1 MPTVLLLATL
11 AALASGPLWYLL
23 ARRRLALLSFLD
35 GFVLVS
41 ISGLVLL
48 EVLPEAFA
56 DGGWWSLGFLA
67 LGLLGPTLLEHGL
80 ARARRSAHLA
90 ALGLAIVGL
99 VLHSVG
105 DGAALVA
112 ENAHTHGAL
121 GLAIAIHSVPVGL
134 VVWWLLYPVFGA
146 WLPALALL
154 AMCVGTVAG
163 YVFGVSVAALLGTD
177 GWAWFQAV
185 IAGSIL
191 HVIFG
196 RPHLD
201 EDSAHHHSLPPF
213 EGLGNLAALAV
224 LVLLAVAHTT
234 GHGASPLAHTAL
246 HLALIVAPLLL
257 LAHALAGLLAACGLR
272 PGHDPGRGWH
282 HLALGLRTG
291 FVDTVDRSAAWVL
304 AGLTISVL
312 LLGRDTGTAPSIA
325 AGWMQW
331 TGLCG
336 LSVLYALALLR
347 RGGRAWL
354 LDLFGGGHHPSE
366 H

>member
-1 MPTVLLLATL
+1 MHAILLLATL
-11 AALASGPLWYLL
+11 AALLSAPLWYLL

-48 EVLPEAFA
+48 DVLPEAFA

-67 LGLLGPTLLEHGL
+67 LGLLGPTVLEHGL
-80 ARARRSAHLA
+80 ARARRGAHLA

-112 ENAHTHGAL
+112 EDAHTHGAL

-154 AMCVGTVAG
+154 AMCAGTATGYLLGVG
-163 YVFGVSVAALLGTD
+163 VAALLGNA
-177 GWAWFQAV
+177 GWAWFQAL

-201 EDSAHHHSLPPF
+201 EDTAHHHSLPPY
-213 EGLGNLAALAV
+213 EGLGNLAALAT
-224 LVLLAVAHTT
+224 LGLLALAH
-234 GHGASPLAHTAL
+234 GGDQGASPLARGAVQ
-246 HLALIVAPLLL
+246 LALVAAPPLL
-257 LAHALAGLLAACGLR
+257 LAHALVGIVTAAGLR

-282 HLALGLRTG
+282 RVLSGLRTACI
-291 FVDTVDRSAAWVL
+291 DAVDRSAAWAL
-304 AGLTISVL
+304 CGLGLGML
-312 LLGRDTGTAPSIA
+312 LLGRELDASA
-325 AGWMQW
+325 KVDAGWLQW
-331 TGLCG
+331 TSLGGLI
-336 LSVLYALALLR
+336 LLYVYALLR

-354 LDLFGGGHHPSE
+354 LDLLGRRPQAGS
-366 H
+366 

>member
-1 MPTVLLLATL
+1 MHTILLLATL
-11 AALASGPLWYLL
+11 VALASGPLWYLL
-23 ARRRLALLSFLD
+23 ARRRLALLSFVD

-48 EVLPEAFA
+48 EVLPEALTE
-56 DGGWWSLGFLA
+56 GGWWSLGFLA

-80 ARARRSAHLA
+80 ARVRRGAHMA

-99 VLHSVG
+99 ILHSLG

-112 ENAHTHGAL
+112 EAAHTHGAL

-134 VVWWLLYPVFGA
+134 VVWWLLYPAFGA

-154 AMCVGTVAG
+154 SMCIGTVTG
-163 YVFGVSVAALLGTD
+163 FFFGVSVAALLGSD
-177 GWAWFQAV
+177 GWAWFQAL

-201 EDSAHHHSLPPF
+201 EDSAHHHSVAPF

-224 LVLLAVAHTT
+224 LALLGLTHAAGEPV
-234 GHGASPLAHTAL
+234 SPIMLTAL
-246 HLALIVAPLLL
+246 QLALIAAPLLL
-257 LAHALAGLLAACGLR
+257 LAHAVAGVLAACGLR
-272 PGHDPGRGWH
+272 PGVPPSADTARLG
-282 HLALGLRTG
+282 LGLRTAC
-291 FVDTVDRSAAWVL
+291 VDTVDRSAPWVL
-304 AGLTISVL
+304 GGFAISVL
-312 LLGRDTGTAPSIA
+312 LLGHGDVAPQAIA
-325 AGWMQW
+325 ASWAQW
-331 TGLCG
+331 SGLAALC
-336 LSVLYALALLR
+336 VLYTLALLR

-354 LDLFGGGHHPSE
+354 LDLFGGGHAAGH
-366 H
+366 